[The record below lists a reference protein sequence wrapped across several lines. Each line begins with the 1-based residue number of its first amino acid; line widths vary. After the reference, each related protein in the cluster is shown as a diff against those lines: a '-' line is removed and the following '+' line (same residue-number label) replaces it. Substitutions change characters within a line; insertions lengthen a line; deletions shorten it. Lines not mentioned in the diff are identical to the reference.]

1 VKKAG
6 NTHGRAIKGATI
18 MSDQSQGLHETR
30 ERRLL
35 APYHVA
41 LLLDNGSLV
50 LMASNTGVQ
59 IAMDAGEAY
68 SLLDLL
74 SAHKDFLQQLA
85 QPGNQAAQEATDQAH
100 EDWANDE

>member
-1 VKKAG
+1 
-6 NTHGRAIKGATI
+6 
-18 MSDQSQGLHETR
+18 MSEQSELHEII

-50 LMASNTGVQ
+50 LMASNTGAQ
-59 IAMDAGEAY
+59 IAMDAAEAY

-74 SAHKDFLQQLA
+74 STHREQLHRLSGA
-85 QPGNQAAQEATDQAH
+85 QTGTHEQEPPQKLDPGLGTR
-100 EDWANDE
+100 

>member
-1 VKKAG
+1 
-6 NTHGRAIKGATI
+6 
-18 MSDQSQGLHETR
+18 MSDQPQGLHEIR

-50 LMASNTGVQ
+50 LMASNTGAQ
-59 IAMDAGEAY
+59 IAMDAGEAH

-74 SAHKDFLQQLA
+74 SAHKDFLHQFV
-85 QPGNQAAQEATDQAH
+85 QPSDQTAERAH

>member
-1 VKKAG
+1 
-6 NTHGRAIKGATI
+6 
-18 MSDQSQGLHETR
+18 MSEQSELHEIV

-50 LMASNTGVQ
+50 LMASNTGAQ
-59 IAMDAGEAY
+59 IAMDATEAN

-74 SAHKDFLQQLA
+74 YTHRDLLHRLLRGQQEVHEQEPPEKLD
-85 QPGNQAAQEATDQAH
+85 PGLGTR
-100 EDWANDE
+100 

>member
-1 VKKAG
+1 MSKEWYEESSKEFAG
-6 NTHGRAIKGATI
+6 KFTE
-18 MSDQSQGLHETR
+18 SSSLHETI

-50 LMASNTGVQ
+50 LMASNTGAQ
-59 IAMDAGEAY
+59 IAMDAVEAY

-74 SAHKDFLQQLA
+74 SHHKDFLRQLT
-85 QPGNQAAQEATDQAH
+85 QPGNQAEQEAAERAH